1 MENIYLVCAVVGG
14 TFLVCQVLLSLLG
27 LGGDH
32 ALDADHDVGVDH
44 DLHHEAGPDHAGSLF
59 VTVLTFRTI
68 VAALTFFGLAG
79 LAASRSRPDEPAISL
94 GAALAAGAGA
104 MFLVAAMMKAL
115 HRLKADGTAR
125 IERAVGR
132 CGTVYLTVPARKQGA
147 GKVTLNL
154 QNRTVEYHAVTPEEA
169 LPTGARVVIVAVVG
183 PGTVEVVPTANSGKD
198 QP

>member
-1 MENIYLVCAVVGG
+1 
-14 TFLVCQVLLSLLG
+14 
-27 LGGDH
+27 
-32 ALDADHDVGVDH
+32 
-44 DLHHEAGPDHAGSLF
+44 
-59 VTVLTFRTI
+59 LTFRTI

-94 GAALAAGAGA
+94 GAAVAGGVGA
-104 MFLVAAMMKAL
+104 MLLVATMMKAL

-125 IERAVGR
+125 IDRAVGR

-154 QNRTVEYHAVTPEEA
+154 QNRTVEYHAVTPEET
-169 LPTGARVVIVAVVG
+169 LPTGARVMVVSVVG
-183 PGTVEVVPTANSGKD
+183 PGTVEVVTAANSGKD